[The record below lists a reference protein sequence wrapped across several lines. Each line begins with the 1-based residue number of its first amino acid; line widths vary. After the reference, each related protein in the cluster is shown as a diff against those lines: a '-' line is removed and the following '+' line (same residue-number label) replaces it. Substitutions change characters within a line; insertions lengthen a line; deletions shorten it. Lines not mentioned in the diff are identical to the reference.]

1 MVYASGRA
9 AATAGE
15 IREAGK
21 RESVEECVVPFMV
34 AVVDCVVCYLVG
46 GLDSSDDLVWICE

>member
-1 MVYASGRA
+1 VYASGRA

-21 RESVEECVVPFMV
+21 RESVEEWVVPFMV
-34 AVVDCVVCYLVG
+34 AVCFVTVFG
-46 GLDSSDDLVWICE
+46 GDGSDGWIRRDGG